1 MKVPTMSQDELL
13 RWSRW
18 YEPAELA
25 VMKQRWGRLFD
36 EEDADMVFR
45 GDSPD
50 NRGGAYGANIAHRAR
65 TRGVLLEVVIQLA

>member
-25 VMKQRWGRLFD
+25 VMKQRWGHLFD

-45 GDSPD
+45 GDSSDPS
-50 NRGGAYGANIAHRAR
+50 GGAYGCNIAHRAR
-65 TRGVLLEVVIQLA
+65 RRGVFLEVVTQLA